1 MGNHYIHNLD
11 PIALNIGDFLVP
23 WYWLVYLLGFFF
35 IYVSGPNLIKRVGA
49 RPISAVDW
57 SDFLSFGWLGLIVG
71 ARLGYFLLYQTE
83 MLEKDP
89 WILIRIWAG
98 GMSFHGAVL
107 GACLAIAAVAYF
119 KKTSP
124 WPIFDVICTLLPVC
138 IVFGRLANF
147 VNGELAGRPSTVPW
161 AVVFPGFYDSLP
173 RHPSQIYE
181 ALGEGLLVGII
192 LWRGRLSL
200 RIPSR
205 QTGVFLIG
213 YSFARFGLEFFM
225 EPDPQL
231 GLIVLNLSMGQLL
244 SIIFFVLG
252 LGILKKSS
260 STILPGL
267 PETTKVL

>member
-11 PIALNIGDFLVP
+11 PIAFQIGDSLVP
-23 WYWLVYLLGFFF
+23 WYWLVYILGFFF
-35 IYVSGPNLIKRVGA
+35 IYASGPYLIKRVGA
-49 RPISAVDW
+49 KPISPVDW
-57 SDFLSFGWLGLIVG
+57 SDYLSFGWLGLIVG
-71 ARLGYFLLYQTE
+71 ARLGYFLLYQPE

-89 WILIRIWAG
+89 WILVRIWAG

-119 KKTSP
+119 KKKSP
-124 WPIFDVICTLLPVC
+124 WPIFDIICTLLPVC
-138 IVFGRLANF
+138 ITFGRLANF
-147 VNGELAGRPSTVPW
+147 VNGELAGRLSTVPW

-181 ALGEGLLVGII
+181 ALGEGLFVGII
-192 LWRGRLSL
+192 LWRGRLNL

-205 QTGVFLIG
+205 QTGIFLVA
-213 YSFARFGLEFFM
+213 YSIARFGLEFFR

-231 GLIVLNLSMGQLL
+231 GLFVLNLSMGQLL
-244 SIIFFVLG
+244 SVIFFALG
-252 LGILKKSS
+252 VGILKKSF
-260 STILPGL
+260 STILLDL